1 MTLGDC
7 VKKLFKRTFI
17 FLVAMEGKRTSICV
31 VSMLILLAVGLVFA
45 STASA
50 GPVHAQSNTAKNST
64 TLAKAPIST
73 GAGKAANTTSKTQ
86 NQSKSSSNPICNIP
100 LIRRLCKL

>member
-1 MTLGDC
+1 
-7 VKKLFKRTFI
+7 
-17 FLVAMEGKRTSICV
+17 MEGKRTSTCM
-31 VSMLILLAVGLVFA
+31 VSMLILLAVGLVLA

-64 TLAKAPIST
+64 TLAKSPVST
-73 GAGKAANTTSKTQ
+73 GAANTTSKTQ